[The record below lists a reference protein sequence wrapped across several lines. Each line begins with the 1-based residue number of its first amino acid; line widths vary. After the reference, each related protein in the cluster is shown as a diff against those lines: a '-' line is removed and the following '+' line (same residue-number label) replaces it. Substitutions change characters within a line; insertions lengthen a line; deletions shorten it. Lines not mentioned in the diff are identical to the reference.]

1 MRGLIVGGGVTLAF
15 LAAPAWGA
23 TKDVTVE
30 DFDFSP
36 ANITIT
42 QGDRVTWT
50 FEGENHSVT
59 SDSDSAEKFD
69 SDPGNP
75 FPLHPAGTKY
85 SHDFFKAGSF
95 SYHCKVHS
103 SMTGTVTVT
112 PAGGG
117 PPPDTTAP
125 AVSQVKVKAG
135 RTCRHKK
142 NCKRRGTKISFQL
155 SEPARVR
162 ITFKRSKGKQPKPV
176 SRQEPAGK
184 STVKLGLKRLP
195 RGRYKMKLVAT
206 DVSGNAAKPVRRKFR
221 IR

>member
-23 TKDVTVE
+23 TTGVAVE
-30 DFDFSP
+30 DFDFAP
-36 ANITIT
+36 ADITIT

-50 FEGENHSVT
+50 FEGQNHSVT
-59 SDSDSAEKFD
+59 SDASSAEKFD

-75 FPLHPAGTKY
+75 FPLHPAGTTY
-85 SHDFFKAGSF
+85 SHDFKTPGSF

-103 SMTGTVTVT
+103 SMTGTVKVN

-117 PPPDTTAP
+117 PPPDTMAP

-135 RTCRHKK
+135 RTCKGRK
-142 NCKRRGTKISFQL
+142 NCKKRPTKISFQL
-155 SEPARVR
+155 SEAARVR

-176 SRQEPAGK
+176 SRQAPAGK
-184 STVKLGLKRLP
+184 TTVKLSTKRLR

-206 DVSGNAAKPVRRKFR
+206 DASGNAA
-221 IR
+221 